1 MEEQEAWEVDT
12 ALYGFRQSP
21 KWWSDFRNAKAKHA
35 EFDAICDG
43 KRVRAELKVCKT
55 DPNLFKIVTK
65 ATSSSTI
72 TNPKATSS
80 STITNPEA
88 TSSSTITNPKATSSS
103 TITNPEATSSS
114 TITNPEAT
122 SSSTNTNPEGLP
134 KVRVL
139 GASGSTMSPEGLC
152 HYESEEGSTI
162 LGYVLFYVDD
172 MLCVGETQT
181 VSGFYEWLRSEW
193 DTSGVQ
199 WITKNNMVR
208 FLGMELTR
216 VDTGYVMSQ
225 QGYLDEIIRAH
236 ECGGHGVIPA
246 GKDLLVVGTNF
257 PDPQHLDTKE
267 IKEAQQRCGE
277 LLWTVQ
283 KTRPDASFAVT
294 ILASLT
300 TRDPT
305 RANVIAK
312 KILNY
317 FNSTKECSMMT
328 GEIEC
333 PGGEKTLTL
342 FTDASF
348 APEGERSH
356 GGALV
361 VWRGTAITWRSWRQG
376 MTTLSSAESEVLSIT
391 EGVQLML
398 AVRATLMDM
407 GLGPVQCQ
415 VMVDSTAAIAILQ
428 GDGGS
433 WRTRHLKLRYH
444 WLRELVQRD
453 QVRLIHCPGDWQL
466 ADVLTKQVPSV
477 RLRHMMRLWGM
488 RGTGLDMGP
497 RVRMLQPEPE
507 GEDLEPPLE
516 EWLENPE
523 HDELQAMIGSD
534 VEPLFEP
541 RGTDSS
547 ESLGPNHDNA
557 YYDRV
562 ARRYFDEYYAE
573 WVSSPEPSPRQ
584 QVNQGELQQPAT
596 YQHETTQQ
604 TTGPSYTLTWGLR
617 LGWLVSLFCCV
628 KGEGD
633 NLALGLER
641 YDLERLQAG
650 LEVAA
655 PWDLYIAV
663 MIVAIVAILVWEC
676 VRGCGREVKDLVAI
690 RAMRLPPRAS
700 HPLNRAEL
708 RRLQALLKRDMMLL
722 SELERREMLELGA
735 RFQQSDGGGSST
747 NAQVQD
753 QGGAASFSVDGLV
766 VSAGK
771 VEASVQTDPYVPS
784 ATRLQP
790 SQESVRIRVIET
802 AYNGPYYMSSSGS
815 TVHTTPD
822 CWGLRNVQTP
832 LSRTLCQV
840 CERRARESAMGAS

>member
-1 MEEQEAWEVDT
+1 M
-12 ALYGFRQSP
+12 
-21 KWWSDFRNAKAKHA
+21 
-35 EFDAICDG
+35 
-43 KRVRAELKVCKT
+43 
-55 DPNLFKIVTK
+55 
-65 ATSSSTI
+65 
-72 TNPKATSS
+72 
-80 STITNPEA
+80 
-88 TSSSTITNPKATSSS
+88 
-103 TITNPEATSSS
+103 
-114 TITNPEAT
+114 
-122 SSSTNTNPEGLP
+122 
-134 KVRVL
+134 
-139 GASGSTMSPEGLC
+139 
-152 HYESEEGSTI
+152 
-162 LGYVLFYVDD
+162 
-172 MLCVGETQT
+172 GETQT
-181 VSGFYEWLRSEW
+181 VSGVYEWLRSEW

-333 PGGEKTLTL
+333 PGGERTLTL

-391 EGVQLML
+391 DGVQLML

-407 GLGPVQCQ
+407 GLGPIQCQ

-444 WLRELVQRD
+444 WLRELVQQD

-488 RGTGLDMGP
+488 RGAMLADAEP
-497 RVRMLQPEPE
+497 KVKMLQPEPE
-507 GEDLEPPLE
+507 RE
-516 EWLENPE
+516 ESPSW
-523 HDELQAMIGSD
+523 
-534 VEPLFEP
+534 
-541 RGTDSS
+541 
-547 ESLGPNHDNA
+547 SLGSGHSSG

-562 ARRYFDEYYAE
+562 AKHHFDAYYKDWE
-573 WVSSPEPSPRQ
+573 SSEDD
-584 QVNQGELQQPAT
+584 EQQP
-596 YQHETTQQ
+596 YEQQPDEQQPHEQQPDEQQHQEQQ
-604 TTGPSYTLTWGLR
+604 PTVMTSRHVVASSYTLTWSLR
-617 LGWLVSLFCCV
+617 LGCLVSLLCCARGGWDDDDAPV
-628 KGEGD
+628 ARRDQSLETMKGV
-633 NLALGLER
+633 
-641 YDLERLQAG
+641 
-650 LEVAA
+650 EVEIS
-655 PWDLYIAV
+655 WDLYVAV
-663 MIVAIVAILVWEC
+663 MIVGVLAVMVWEF
-676 VRGCGREVKDLVAI
+676 VKGCGRGVNDLVAV
-690 RAMRLPPRAS
+690 RALRVPSVEAR
-700 HPLNRAEL
+700 PLRRDEL
-708 RRLQALLKRDMMLL
+708 RRLQALLKGDASTLKEQERYELL
-722 SELERREMLELGA
+722 DLSA
-735 RFQQSDGGGSST
+735 RFRQEEAAGFETTARARRTASATEPSS
-747 NAQVQD
+747 
-753 QGGAASFSVDGLV
+753 ASTSWH
-766 VSAGK
+766 VSRAEVG
-771 VEASVQTDPYVPS
+771 VQTDPWQPAAV
-784 ATRLQP
+784 RMQP
-790 SQESVRIRVIET
+790 SQEPIRIKVIET
-802 AYNGPYYMSSSGS
+802 PYCGPYFVSSSGS
-815 TVHTTPD
+815 TVHTAQN
-822 CWGLRNVQTP
+822 CWGLRNVP
-832 LSRTLCQV
+832 SPSMRTLCQV
-840 CERRARESAMGAS
+840 CEKRAREQTG